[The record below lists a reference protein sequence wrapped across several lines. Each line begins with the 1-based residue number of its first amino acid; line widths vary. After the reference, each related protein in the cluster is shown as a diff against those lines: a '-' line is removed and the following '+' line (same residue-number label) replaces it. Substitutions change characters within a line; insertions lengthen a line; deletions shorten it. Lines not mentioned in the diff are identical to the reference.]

1 MRRAC
6 LIPWALLAALASA
19 LPGPAAELVPT
30 KPETVINQTTLGFQS
45 SPSLAALG
53 PAGMVAVWR
62 EDQEA
67 PGGIKGRF
75 LDTAGAPV
83 GGEFWVERGE
93 DLYFEPAVA
102 GGFNGSFVVVW
113 SIRNHI
119 LGRHYKDPHSPGTA
133 FRISPP
139 AGSVGRSNPGVAMDA
154 AGNFVVVWYDETGSN
169 FNHTLHARRF
179 NAGGEP
185 LGEPVRV
192 DQERIG
198 LPSSRG
204 NFTPKVALHDN
215 GSFLVTWD
223 SGAGVRAR
231 RFDGPSGTWS
241 TEVGLGFGALAVPVL
256 HPEGDGAIVWAD
268 YLSDVQVRRMDAAGV
283 PQGPAFATG
292 TYFFEYAPLYPSP
305 PAVVLDKS
313 GHALVLWGG
322 LKDRLSFADT
332 DILGR
337 LFDRSWQPLGET
349 FALTTKPFNE
359 GHPAVAASPAGGF
372 TALWNS
378 GSQRISI
385 IPGPQPLPDPGLDGS
400 DIGVAGK
407 SFAPL
412 CSPDAETLC
421 LGPGGR
427 FAARVTLRHPGNG
440 GEGEGQPLALT
451 RDTGAFWFFG
461 AENLELMVKVLDG
474 RGVNGSFWVYSAA
487 LSDVEY
493 TLTVTDTV
501 TGQEKTY
508 HNAPGQLASRA
519 DVVAFPD
526 PGAPV
531 ADSASGFA
539 SAETL
544 RLGDEGRFEVEVEL
558 RDPRDGALKRATP
571 IPLTKDTGAFWFFD
585 SRNVELMIK
594 VLDGRNVNGRFWIY
608 YGALS
613 DVRYTIT
620 VTDTVTGE
628 KKIYENAPGRL
639 VSRADVEAF

>member
-1 MRRAC
+1 
-6 LIPWALLAALASA
+6 
-19 LPGPAAELVPT
+19 
-30 KPETVINQTTLGFQS
+30 
-45 SPSLAALG
+45 
-53 PAGMVAVWR
+53 
-62 EDQEA
+62 
-67 PGGIKGRF
+67 
-75 LDTAGAPV
+75 
-83 GGEFWVERGE
+83 
-93 DLYFEPAVA
+93 
-102 GGFNGSFVVVW
+102 
-113 SIRNHI
+113 
-119 LGRHYKDPHSPGTA
+119 
-133 FRISPP
+133 
-139 AGSVGRSNPGVAMDA
+139 
-154 AGNFVVVWYDETGSN
+154 
-169 FNHTLHARRF
+169 
-179 NAGGEP
+179 
-185 LGEPVRV
+185 

-204 NFTPKVALHDN
+204 NFTPKVALHEN

-241 TEVGLGFGALAVPVL
+241 AEAGLGFGALAVPVL
-256 HPEGDGAIVWAD
+256 HPEGDGAIVWVD
-268 YLSDVQVRRMDAAGV
+268 FRNRVQVRRVDAAGA
-283 PQGPAFATG
+283 PQGTAFETG
-292 TYFFEYAPLYPSP
+292 TYFEFASFYPSP
-305 PAVVLDKS
+305 PAVVLDRS

-322 LKDRLSFADT
+322 WKDPLSFADT

-349 FALTTKPFNE
+349 FALTAKPFNE
-359 GHPAVAASPAGGF
+359 GYPAAVASPAGGF

-378 GSQRISI
+378 GSLRVSI
-385 IPGPQPLPDPGLDGS
+385 IPGPQPQPDPGLDGS

-412 CSPDAETLC
+412 CSPNAETLC

-427 FAARVTLRHPGNG
+427 FAARVTLRHPGTG
-440 GEGEGQPLALT
+440 EEGEGQPLALT

-461 AENLELMVKVLDG
+461 SENLELMVKVLDG

-493 TLTVTDTV
+493 TLVVTDTV
-501 TGQEKTY
+501 TGREKTY
-508 HNAPGQLASRA
+508 RNAPGQLASRA
-519 DVVAFPD
+519 DAGAFPD

-531 ADSASGFA
+531 PDSASSFA
-539 SAETL
+539 AAEAL
-544 RLGDEGRFEVEVEL
+544 RLGDEDRFEVSVEF
-558 RDPRDGALKRATP
+558 RDPRDGALKQATP

-585 SRNVELMIK
+585 ARNVELMIK
-594 VLDGRNVNGRFWIY
+594 VLDGRAVNGNFWIY

-628 KKIYENAPGRL
+628 KKTYENAPGRL